1 MICSLILI
9 FIRILFAPLNVVF
22 QSQVGMGMYRVEN
35 SGWES
40 IGGVCMSDG
49 AC

>member
-9 FIRILFAPLNVVF
+9 SSRILFAPLSVVF
-22 QSQVGMGMYRVEN
+22 QSQIGMGIYNVEN

-40 IGGVCMSDG
+40 IGGVCMTDG
-49 AC
+49 VC